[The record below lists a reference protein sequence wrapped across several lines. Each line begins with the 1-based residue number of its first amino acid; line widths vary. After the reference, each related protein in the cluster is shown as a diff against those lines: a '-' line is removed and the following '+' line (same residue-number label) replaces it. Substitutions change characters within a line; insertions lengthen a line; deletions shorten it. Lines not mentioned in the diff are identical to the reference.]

1 MFLNKRQCDGV
12 ATLKLLRSVDMSRC
26 PEIHHLRLNLA
37 SERAVEEIRRK
48 IVAANLGASA
58 MAGGVVLQ
66 IFARNGT
73 LQSAYSISQTD
84 WQLFSSAMFSWHWIL
99 RREIES
105 IANLQELDHANDPA
119 QRNFWRAVGNG
130 CQL

>member
-1 MFLNKRQCDGV
+1 
-12 ATLKLLRSVDMSRC
+12 MSRC
-26 PEIHHLRLNLA
+26 SDIPHLTLDLA
-37 SERAVEEIRRK
+37 SQRAIEEIKRK
-48 IVAANLGASA
+48 IVAANLGSGL

-66 IFARNGT
+66 IFAGNGV

-84 WQLFSSAMFSWHWIL
+84 WQLFSSALFSWHWML
-99 RREIES
+99 RREVEN

-119 QRNFWRAVGNG
+119 QRHFWRGIANG